1 MPGRPALGIAHISLP
16 RQSSLVPWTGIGAWR
31 LSASRMCRLAAW
43 RQGGKAAR
51 RRRDGCEAG
60 EIWVSIDT
68 ILSLQPETVMPSA
81 AKTLDAIGELAIL
94 SFGASGPL
102 AQRQSN

>member
-1 MPGRPALGIAHISLP
+1 MEDSRSTPTGFGHRAHSSPAPVVAGSLDWY
-16 RQSSLVPWTGIGAWR
+16 RSVAVVSLKDVQI
-31 LSASRMCRLAAW
+31 
-43 RQGGKAAR
+43 GGKAA

-60 EIWVSIDT
+60 EIWVSIGT